1 MQDQK
6 YNKVIKALKS
16 VYAIHGKDPSKNRR
30 NKRLLKELSYRSLA
44 KRRADG
50 IMAWH
55 PNRLSR
61 NALEAGMIVQM
72 LDDGLI
78 KNLFFSYAYSF
89 HNDTSGKEHLTIEFA
104 RAK

>member
-1 MQDQK
+1 M
-6 YNKVIKALKS
+6 LKQ
-16 VYAIHGKDPSKNRR
+16 
-30 NKRLLKELSYRSLA
+30 LSYRSKA

-50 IMAWH
+50 IVAWH

-78 KNLFFSYAYSF
+78 KNLFFSHAYSF

-104 RAK
+104 RAKGYNDHLSEVVRR